1 MCDNSFTS
9 CAMFFSPAAN
19 LHLFLIWPG
28 CDYPQQREHNPD
40 NVFLNVQD
48 YFELTRATHTQ
59 VVCRISQVID
69 AVADSKDT
77 MMSVIDVLRTRK
89 IIEGDAKIYDV
100 LKSEYGDDLSWL
112 IPYPGTC

>member
-1 MCDNSFTS
+1 MYKIILNSLGR
-9 CAMFFSPAAN
+9 P
-19 LHLFLIWPG
+19 
-28 CDYPQQREHNPD
+28 
-40 NVFLNVQD
+40 
-48 YFELTRATHTQ
+48 THKSY
-59 VVCRISQVID
+59 VEFHQVID

-112 IPYPGTC
+112 IPYPGTCWWITSKYPLIKAYFDAGLNLNH